1 MVPLP
6 KMIRIVLKVYYLSLL
21 ILNNYLALKVVGKEI
36 ETNNG
41 ATRNYFMANE
51 DTEYVSDEYA
61 DIKQQ
66 IGLEKKEADI
76 FFQKVT
82 KQLKKQLEKIKEKG
96 DEIIPET
103 TFQKI
108 INNNGYLSESIIR
121 RVRKHGILVVRNTI
135 PPKETLNMMSD
146 LLDYMDKNDI
156 YPTSNFTQTA
166 QDIFW
171 SKPQMQARQH
181 PNMVKIQ
188 KVLLRDLWHKQQD
201 NEVDV
206 DLRFSK
212 YNAEFRK

>member
-41 ATRNYFMANE
+41 ANRNYFMANE

-66 IGLEKKEADI
+66 IGLENKEADI

-108 INNNGYLSESIIR
+108 INNNDNHYNNDNDYNYYHHYNNSSIQISYLF
-121 RVRKHGILVVRNTI
+121 LQ
-135 PPKETLNMMSD
+135 L
-146 LLDYMDKNDI
+146 I
-156 YPTSNFTQTA
+156 YS
-166 QDIFW
+166 
-171 SKPQMQARQH
+171 
-181 PNMVKIQ
+181 
-188 KVLLRDLWHKQQD
+188 
-201 NEVDV
+201 
-206 DLRFSK
+206 
-212 YNAEFRK
+212 

>member
-1 MVPLP
+1 MRVSL
-6 KMIRIVLKVYYLSLL
+6 RVYWLSLL
-21 ILNNYLALKVVGKEI
+21 ILSKYLALKVDGKEI
-36 ETNNG
+36 ETNSG
-41 ATRNYFMANE
+41 ATNNYFMANE

-61 DIKQQ
+61 DIKHQ
-66 IGLEKKEADI
+66 IGIEKKEADI

>member
-41 ATRNYFMANE
+41 ANRNYFMANE

-66 IGLEKKEADI
+66 IGLENKEADI